1 MHSLFSLNKPN
12 NMKSIISECLSQ
24 VDFFVGDKT
33 LFDSKEFLKRTN
45 EHSLLKELEVVPNG
59 MNVDLPTKMNISKCE
74 KTGQFLA
81 TFEGTGKNSQ
91 CFVNF
96 PLCKEDKY
104 IIRIEMNQ
112 NTNECNASFSF
123 FLVADNLK

>member
-74 KTGQFLA
+74 KTG
-81 TFEGTGKNSQ
+81 
-91 CFVNF
+91 
-96 PLCKEDKY
+96 
-104 IIRIEMNQ
+104 
-112 NTNECNASFSF
+112 
-123 FLVADNLK
+123 